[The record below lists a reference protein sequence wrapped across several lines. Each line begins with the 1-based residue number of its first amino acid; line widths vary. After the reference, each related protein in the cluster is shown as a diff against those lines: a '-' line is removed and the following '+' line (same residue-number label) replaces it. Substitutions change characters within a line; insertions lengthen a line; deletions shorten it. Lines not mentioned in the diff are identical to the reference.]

1 MIKALPDPELNDLEN
16 SLIEVINNYSRR
28 AEKNGEVLLL
38 DHVIT
43 RLEVVKQIYILEY
56 IEATR

>member
-28 AEKNGEVLLL
+28 AEKNGEILLY
-38 DHVIT
+38 DHVIAK
-43 RLEVVKQIYILEY
+43 LDVVKQMYINDYLET
-56 IEATR
+56 TR